1 MAEKIKT
8 VKDKLKINYA
18 TKTQIDEATDLSE
31 TELYIVDPEY
41 TGKKA
46 LATDE
51 NGNIIES
58 ITTDTELSRLSG
70 VTANVQQQINAE
82 IFRAEGEEARLD
94 KKIDDETERA
104 TAAEEA
110 LGSDIGN
117 LADLTTDDKNTVVA
131 AINEVDSHADTNAS
145 NIGQLAS
152 LTTDAKNN
160 LVAAVNEVDS
170 HTDTNTSNI
179 GTLTSLTTDAKNNLV
194 SAINEVDA
202 HTDTNTINI
211 GALSSL
217 TTDTKTTIVGAINE
231 VDSHADTNASNIGT
245 LSNLTTDSKTNLVV
259 AINEVDANADL
270 NATHIGTVT
279 SLTTDEKTNLV
290 DAINEVD
297 SHADTNAGNI
307 TTLTNNIG
315 TLSSLTTDAKNTI
328 VAAINEVDS
337 HTDTNTSNIGTL
349 TSLTTDAKNTLVA
362 AINEVDSHAD
372 TANSNIGTLT
382 SLTTDAKNTLVA
394 AINEVDSHTDTN
406 TSDIADINALIP
418 NEATEDNQLADKD
431 FVNSSIAT
439 QTGNFIGTFP
449 NIPAR
454 DAYTGE
460 VTNNDYC
467 FVINSVI
474 TNNGSDW
481 PSIAALNN
489 YDKTKVTNFD
499 YAWVIDGSKFDLYRF
514 DVVGQI
520 WEKKAEDVTKEE
532 ITLNSAYN
540 RYKAVVTTDTPP
552 VLTWE
557 FEYTLNNSSFTAEQ
571 WAAINSTA
579 TKTKIDQITT
589 NKNAIGTLSSLT
601 TDAKTNLVAAINE
614 LDSEKLAKNTAIT
627 GGTFT
632 KVTVD
637 SKGLVTSGTTM
648 TLSDITDVTASAAE
662 VNVLD
667 GITASTSE
675 LNILDGVT
683 ATTTELNYVDGVT
696 SNIQTQLNNKQPTI
710 TGAATTITSSNL
722 TINRALISDASGK
735 VAVSNIT
742 STELGYLDDVT
753 SNIQTQLNA
762 KANDADISAVG
773 KSNDYEDLDNKPT
786 IGNATIT
793 FKANGSTIAGQSF
806 TTNATTDVEI
816 DLGNTGLV
824 DDVQINSTSI
834 VSNKVANIPYTST
847 TNFGAAKV
855 DNTKGITATAGILE
869 TIPAADS
876 DIVSKTDTYNVLT
889 SAKVDKTVME
899 GLGNSNLTWTDA
911 YKYNARNT
919 IGATQVILKD
929 WD

>member
-876 DIVSKTDTYNVLT
+876 DIVSKTDTYKVLT